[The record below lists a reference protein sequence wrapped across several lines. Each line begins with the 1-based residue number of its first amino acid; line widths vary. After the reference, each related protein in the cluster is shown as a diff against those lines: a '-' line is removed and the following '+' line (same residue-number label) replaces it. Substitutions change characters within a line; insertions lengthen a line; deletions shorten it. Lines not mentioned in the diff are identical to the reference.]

1 MGKRQQSSPPDAGE
15 VELLARSA
23 SSSGGGDVECSKA
36 TLTQRA
42 RKLRAEATDAERAL
56 WARLRRRQVL
66 GYKFR
71 RQQPLGHYIVDF
83 VCFEKRLIVEVDG
96 SQHIEQQS
104 YDEARGQWLESQGYR
119 VLRFW
124 NDEVLNRTESVVEAI
139 AEQLAPSSEA

>member
-1 MGKRQQSSPPDAGE
+1 MGKRQQSSPPGAGA
-15 VELLARSA
+15 VELPARSA
-23 SSSGGGDVECSKA
+23 CSSGGGDVECNTAALK
-36 TLTQRA
+36 QRA

-83 VCFEKRLIVEVDG
+83 VCLEKRLIVEVDG
-96 SQHIEQQS
+96 SQHIEQKG
-104 YDEARGQWLESQGYR
+104 YDEARTKWLESQGYR

-124 NDEVLNRTESVVEAI
+124 NDEVLDSTESVIEAI
-139 AEQLAPSSEA
+139 AEALAPSHH